1 MEELHLQPGEHILA
15 SIRKH
20 WLVYVGGAIPYAVFA
35 YLPVIVIELF
45 ARNDLLSQSGAAV
58 YVSYENP
65 WILFVLGIWW
75 LFVWMA
81 AFSDFMRYFLDVW
94 IITNKRIIDV
104 EQHDFFSR
112 EVTSL
117 FLDRVEDVTMD
128 VTGFFHTLFGFGTI
142 TAQSA
147 GATEKITLPGIG
159 NPKHV
164 RDLLMEQVHK
174 FENRPE
180 HVIVDKKGML

>member
-1 MEELHLQPGEHILA
+1 MEDLKLQPGEHILIA
-15 SIRKH
+15 VRKH
-20 WLVYVGGAIPYAVFA
+20 WLVYVGGAIPYLFLA
-35 YLPVIVIELF
+35 YLPVLII
-45 ARNDLLSQSGAAV
+45 DLVAWSEFSGAAWA
-58 YVSYENP
+58 SQLTIENP
-65 WILFVLGIWW
+65 LVAFAVGIWW
-75 LFVWMA
+75 LFVWMG
-81 AFSDFMRYFLDVW
+81 AFSSFMRYYLDVW

-104 EQHDFFSR
+104 EQVDFFNR

-159 NPKHV
+159 YPRHV
-164 RDLLMEQVHK
+164 RDVLMQEIAK
-174 FENRPE
+174 YEE
-180 HVIVDKKGML
+180 KKDE

>member
-15 SIRKH
+15 AIRKH
-20 WLVYVGGAIPYAVFA
+20 WLIYVGGVIPYIVFA
-35 YLPVIVIELF
+35 YLPILIIDFVM
-45 ARNDLLSQSGAAV
+45 RAAFFENAPWLG

-65 WILFVLGIWW
+65 WITFVVGIWW

-81 AFSDFMRYFLDVW
+81 AFSSFMRYFLDVW

-104 EQHDFFSR
+104 EQHDFFNR

-117 FLDRVEDVTMD
+117 FLDRIEDVTMD

-147 GATEKITLPGIG
+147 GATEKITLPGID

-164 RDLLMEQVHK
+164 RDLLMEQIHK
-174 FENRPE
+174 FEDKPQ
-180 HVIVDKKGML
+180 HVIVDKK